1 MCLEAQDQTPV
12 GKWLYLE
19 YTISVTVNLFFVIF
33 VKSVFESSFDFELNK
48 MQWQWGPAMI
58 VHCAELCF
66 EPTILYFLHVFLVAW
81 ETE

>member
-48 MQWQWGPAMI
+48 MQWQ
-58 VHCAELCF
+58 
-66 EPTILYFLHVFLVAW
+66 
-81 ETE
+81 